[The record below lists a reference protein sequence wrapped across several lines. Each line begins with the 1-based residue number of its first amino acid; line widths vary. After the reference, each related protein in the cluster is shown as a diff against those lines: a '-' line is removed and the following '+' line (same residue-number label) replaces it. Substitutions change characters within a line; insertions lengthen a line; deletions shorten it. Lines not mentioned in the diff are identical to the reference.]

1 MCNSG
6 QSLVE
11 GGRVAVV
18 CEGDTHTSGE
28 QPTGEGE
35 RLLVLKEP
43 VLKALIV
50 YFLPLRKQKTS
61 TTCYQIIK
69 GGSGRKRCQGDGQGL
84 AFILEMYCGSVISQ

>member
-11 GGRVAVV
+11 GGRVVVV
-18 CEGDTHTSGE
+18 CKGDTHAPGE

-35 RLLVLKEP
+35 RLCVLKEP

-50 YFLPLRKQKTS
+50 DFLPLRHTKHTNNKALSLQ
-61 TTCYQIIK
+61 
-69 GGSGRKRCQGDGQGL
+69 L
-84 AFILEMYCGSVISQ
+84 AG